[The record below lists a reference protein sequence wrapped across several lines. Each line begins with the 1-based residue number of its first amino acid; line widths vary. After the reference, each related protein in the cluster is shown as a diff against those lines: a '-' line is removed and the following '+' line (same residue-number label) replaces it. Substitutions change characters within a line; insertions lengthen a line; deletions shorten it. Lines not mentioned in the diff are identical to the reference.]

1 MRCGKKKKESA
12 ERAVRSCFPFS
23 SLQPLFF
30 PLLLPLDFFIVFL
43 GRFCLVLGI
52 SFLHS
57 KKNIEACDYEVEE
70 GGLGARV
77 HEMHPAPMDTAP
89 EAKRTT
95 TTTTTETKTSEKKQ
109 NIFLCIYLNSPSP
122 SLPHRSLC
130 CQYSFCAQRSE
141 DYIATIKKKSRKAH
155 NSQVLGRRRRKNSTL
170 SIISLSV

>member
-1 MRCGKKKKESA
+1 MTSTSETMLENGEAMKKERDKRDECDAGKKKKVLSE
-12 ERAVRSCFPFS
+12 PFA
-23 SLQPLFF
+23 LAFLFLLFNLFFF

-95 TTTTTETKTSEKKQ
+95 TTTTTETKTSEKK
-109 NIFLCIYLNSPSP
+109 NRTFFYVFISTHPLPLSLIVPSV
-122 SLPHRSLC
+122 
-130 CQYSFCAQRSE
+130 A
-141 DYIATIKKKSRKAH
+141 
-155 NSQVLGRRRRKNSTL
+155 NTL
-170 SIISLSV
+170 SARNAAKTISQR

>member
-1 MRCGKKKKESA
+1 MTSTSETMLENGEAMKKERDKRDECDAGKRKKVLS
-12 ERAVRSCFPFS
+12 EPFA
-23 SLQPLFF
+23 LAFLFLLFNLFFF

-57 KKNIEACDYEVEE
+57 KKNIEACAYEVEE

-95 TTTTTETKTSEKKQ
+95 TTTTTETKTSEKKTEH
-109 NIFLCIYLNSPSP
+109 FFMYLSQLTLSLSPSSFP
-122 SLPHRSLC
+122 LLPILFLR
-130 CQYSFCAQRSE
+130 ATQRRLYRNDKE
-141 DYIATIKKKSRKAH
+141 KK
-155 NSQVLGRRRRKNSTL
+155 
-170 SIISLSV
+170 

>member
-1 MRCGKKKKESA
+1 MKKERDKRDECECGKKKESA

-95 TTTTTETKTSEKKQ
+95 TTTTTETKTSEKKTEH
-109 NIFLCIYLNSPSP
+109 FFMYLSQLTLSLSPSSFP
-122 SLPHRSLC
+122 LLPILFLR
-130 CQYSFCAQRSE
+130 ATQRRLYRNDKE
-141 DYIATIKKKSRKAH
+141 KK
-155 NSQVLGRRRRKNSTL
+155 
-170 SIISLSV
+170 

>member
-1 MRCGKKKKESA
+1 MTSTSETMLENGEAMKKERDKRDECDAGKKKKVLSE
-12 ERAVRSCFPFS
+12 PFA
-23 SLQPLFF
+23 LAFLFLLFNLFFF

-95 TTTTTETKTSEKKQ
+95 TTTTTETKTSEKK
-109 NIFLCIYLNSPSP
+109 NRTFFYVFFSTHPLPLSLIVPSV
-122 SLPHRSLC
+122 
-130 CQYSFCAQRSE
+130 A
-141 DYIATIKKKSRKAH
+141 
-155 NSQVLGRRRRKNSTL
+155 NTL
-170 SIISLSV
+170 SARNAAKTISQR

>member
-1 MRCGKKKKESA
+1 MREKKKESA

-95 TTTTTETKTSEKKQ
+95 TTTTTETKTSEKK
-109 NIFLCIYLNSPSP
+109 NRTFFYVFISTHPLPLSLIVPSV
-122 SLPHRSLC
+122 
-130 CQYSFCAQRSE
+130 A
-141 DYIATIKKKSRKAH
+141 
-155 NSQVLGRRRRKNSTL
+155 NTL
-170 SIISLSV
+170 SARNAAKTISQR